1 MKAGALNLSSE
12 QVAKFLPECEDGEAV
27 RLIVSGTLKKAEDGS
42 AKVAVEG
49 VEYSEGEGEGE
60 GEAAPAKKA
69 KKAAAEPIKPR
80 RAGVAAILES

>member
-49 VEYSEGEGEGE
+49 VEYSEGEGE
-60 GEAAPAKKA
+60 AAPAKKA
-69 KKAAAEPIKPR
+69 KKAPAEPMKPR
-80 RAGVAAILES
+80 RAGVAAILGS